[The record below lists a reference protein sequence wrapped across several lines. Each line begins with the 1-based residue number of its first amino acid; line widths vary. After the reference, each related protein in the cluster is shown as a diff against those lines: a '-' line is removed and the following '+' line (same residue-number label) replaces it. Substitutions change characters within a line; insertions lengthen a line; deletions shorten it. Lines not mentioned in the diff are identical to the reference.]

1 MQKVWSLYTDNSK
14 TILNNCAN
22 DETIKILHQTIKKV
36 TVDLD
41 NLRFNTAISQMM
53 IFVNHLQ
60 EQKTLDKEVVNNFL
74 ILLNPFSPHITEEI
88 NELFNQNKK
97 INQKLWPKYDNSI
110 LVDKTVIV
118 VVQINGKTKDT
129 LSIAKDSSK
138 EEVKQKVKNL
148 DSFKRHIMG
157 KNIKR
162 EVYVQNRLIN
172 YVL

>member
-1 MQKVWSLYTDNSK
+1 MAEVRDG
-14 TILNNCAN
+14 
-22 DETIKILHQTIKKV
+22 DRFETSASGKLVLRYHDGT
-36 TVDLD
+36 TV
-41 NLRFNTAISQMM
+41 
-53 IFVNHLQ
+53 
-60 EQKTLDKEVVNNFL
+60 K
-74 ILLNPFSPHITEEI
+74 
-88 NELFNQNKK
+88 
-97 INQKLWPKYDNSI
+97 
-110 LVDKTVIV
+110 
-118 VVQINGKTKDT
+118 INGKTKGT